1 MSTATE
7 RISWFPV
14 PDESELPEELQGL
27 FRAARERIGFVPNV
41 FRAYS
46 FRPER
51 LSAWFAH
58 FRLVME
64 GTPGLSEAEREM
76 IAVVVSM
83 ANGCLYCLV
92 AHGASL
98 RVAWGDPVM
107 ADRITLDWRRARGPG
122 RAAGRGPER
131 APARDLRARREGD
144 EAPGRMRG
152 GGPRRA
158 ARARARG
165 RRRVGR

>member
-14 PDESELPEELQGL
+14 PDESELPEDLQGL

-51 LSAWFAH
+51 LSAWFGH

-64 GTPGLSEAEREM
+64 GTPGLTAAEREM
-76 IAVVVSM
+76 ID
-83 ANGCLYCLV
+83 LV
-92 AHGASL
+92 RHDL
-98 RVAWGDPVM
+98 EQ
-107 ADRITLDWRRARGPG
+107 
-122 RAAGRGPER
+122 GRGHR
-131 APARDLRARREGD
+131 RILR
-144 EAPGRMRG
+144 
-152 GGPRRA
+152 PRNFRT
-158 ARARARG
+158 R
-165 RRRVGR
+165 